1 MDKLFL
7 KINVIIILFLIYIY
21 FLILIKKKNK
31 TINDKYKYND
41 ELSKKIFLNNSIEI
55 LTNQNIFQNE
65 QSYSNFISKEKNESI
80 QKGKKFFEICMNNKL
95 INNKT
100 FSRYLNPFI
109 SVVTPVYNAKEHIFS
124 LLRSIQNQNIS
135 NLEIIFVNDAS
146 DNLTYNILIQSS
158 IEDPRIL
165 LIHNK
170 KNMGTLY
177 SRCIG
182 TIKSKG
188 KYIFPLDHDD
198 LFFDEGV
205 LDIISTIADKG
216 NFDIVE
222 FKGAERYSI
231 NLMPFLRIL
240 EIQNSVFI
248 KII

>member
-1 MDKLFL
+1 
-7 KINVIIILFLIYIY
+7 
-21 FLILIKKKNK
+21 
-31 TINDKYKYND
+31 
-41 ELSKKIFLNNSIEI
+41 
-55 LTNQNIFQNE
+55 
-65 QSYSNFISKEKNESI
+65 
-80 QKGKKFFEICMNNKL
+80 MNNKL

-188 KYIFPLDHDD
+188 KYI
-198 LFFDEGV
+198 
-205 LDIISTIADKG
+205 I
-216 NFDIVE
+216 
-222 FKGAERYSI
+222 Y
-231 NLMPFLRIL
+231 FL
-240 EIQNSVFI
+240 
-248 KII
+248 